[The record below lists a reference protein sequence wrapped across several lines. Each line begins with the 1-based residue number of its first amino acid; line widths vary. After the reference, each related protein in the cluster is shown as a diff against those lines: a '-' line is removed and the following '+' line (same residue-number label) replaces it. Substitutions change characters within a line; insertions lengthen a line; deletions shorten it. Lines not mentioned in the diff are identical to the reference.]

1 MSKNTSEN
9 ISNFS
14 SDQYGEKYRDH
25 VLEEYKL
32 YVEMADKIS
41 QRRMDTNNFFVSA
54 NTLLIAVITFL
65 NSWGKETSIIT
76 SIVGIVLSISWYF
89 LLQSYRKLNS
99 GKFLVIHKIEQLLPI
114 SMYDI
119 EWNTLGRGK
128 DHKKY
133 WSISHLEK
141 VLPIVFLIIYVLIL
155 IWCLMM
161 GFNYPTDTPN

>member
-65 NSWGKETSIIT
+65 NSWGNKPRIINR
-76 SIVGIVLSISWYF
+76 F
-89 LLQSYRKLNS
+89 
-99 GKFLVIHKIEQLLPI
+99 
-114 SMYDI
+114 
-119 EWNTLGRGK
+119 
-128 DHKKY
+128 
-133 WSISHLEK
+133 
-141 VLPIVFLIIYVLIL
+141 
-155 IWCLMM
+155 
-161 GFNYPTDTPN
+161 